1 MILVH
6 IVVVRQKMPFHRIG
20 FQCILVVIVIQNIVK
35 TMVPHVL
42 SAVLLITV
50 KMIKYMRN

>member
-1 MILVH
+1 
-6 IVVVRQKMPFHRIG
+6 MPFHRIG